1 MTLTYHDPITLPITL
16 AQTVTLTLQAREAA
30 ELAAYRRTDQGA
42 RVRGQH
48 AGRSGRSRFC
58 VVETHPN
65 SERRALWAL
74 ADAEPD
80 ERARARDPR
89 PAPARVDTGA
99 GGGGLGDGGDDGISM
114 LRAALRANLRVRGVP
129 AADGPPVETACERIR
144 ALRTWLTT
152 DVVRGGRVQTL
163 MEKVVVRERPP
174 ARLSRAEQQ
183 RILEAP
189 SGEEAERELQ
199 THVER
204 KRL

>member
-1 MTLTYHDPITLPITL
+1 
-16 AQTVTLTLQAREAA
+16 
-30 ELAAYRRTDQGA
+30 
-42 RVRGQH
+42 
-48 AGRSGRSRFC
+48 
-58 VVETHPN
+58 
-65 SERRALWAL
+65 
-74 ADAEPD
+74 
-80 ERARARDPR
+80 
-89 PAPARVDTGA
+89 
-99 GGGGLGDGGDDGISM
+99 M